1 MKLLKAIFVLE
12 LVAYQKTTCHGSS
25 TGITENWSLIVHLCR
40 RLIICGTVSRVQIK
54 NTFIAH
60 FLMGFNILKW
70 PVAGTM
76 LQISVRIC
84 LAN

>member
-1 MKLLKAIFVLE
+1 MKLLKAVFVLE
-12 LVAYQKTTCHGSS
+12 MVAYQKFHGVS
-25 TGITENWSLIVHLCR
+25 TGITDNWSLIVPLCR
-40 RLIICGTVSRVQIK
+40 SLIKCGTVSYVQIK
-54 NTFIAH
+54 NTSIAH

-76 LQISVRIC
+76 LQIPVRIC

>member
-12 LVAYQKTTCHGSS
+12 LVAYQKKKFHRPS
-25 TGITENWSLIVHLCR
+25 TGTTETWSLIVHLCQ
-40 RLIICGTVSRVQIK
+40 RLIKCGTVSCVQIK
-54 NTFIAH
+54 NTSIAH
-60 FLMGFNILKW
+60 STMGFNILER